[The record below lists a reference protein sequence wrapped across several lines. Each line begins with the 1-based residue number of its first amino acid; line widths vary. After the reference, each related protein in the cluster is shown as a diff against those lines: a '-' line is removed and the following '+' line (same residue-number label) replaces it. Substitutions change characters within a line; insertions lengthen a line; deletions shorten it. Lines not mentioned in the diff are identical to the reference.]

1 MSKVGKTQRAQGER
15 DAKRAKAKRRT
26 SVSPV
31 KRLAAG
37 SGKSECWVSED
48 FLLNGQMQVIVYKQ
62 AAGLTG
68 VACFLVDRGIAGL
81 KDAWTRMHSSRAEL
95 RGLLELCDAQGLR
108 MRRGTID
115 EARKWVTGA
124 ARWAHDNGMRLPK
137 DWADAASLLG
147 GAGDWKSADLSGFVK
162 EFAGHPED
170 LRQRLVGQS
179 FEAFVERDDIEF
191 IFSEDA
197 VYLDQC
203 TGQYQQ
209 THDPAASETSDGG
222 ADLESVAANVPV
234 EELDAMID
242 RLSPASNALAAET
255 AGWLATRGD
264 TPSPELVE
272 AWGAI
277 VLASMLSRSAMPDGS
292 DEDVAAFG
300 YELLEG
306 LAARIETSRLEEYDQ
321 AVTQALA
328 HLEIDAILMQK
339 ALLKHGLVGETRGS
353 V

>member
-1 MSKVGKTQRAQGER
+1 MSKVGKTQRARGKR

-37 SGKSECWVSED
+37 RGESECWISEN
-48 FLLNGQMQVIVYKQ
+48 FLLDGQMQVIVYKQ

-81 KDAWTRMHSSRAEL
+81 KDAWTRMHASRAEL

-137 DWADAASLLG
+137 DWANAVSLLG
-147 GAGDWKSADLSGFVK
+147 GAGDWKSADVSGFVK

-197 VYLDQC
+197 VYLDQR
-203 TGQYQQ
+203 TGQYQ
-209 THDPAASETSDGG
+209 TASETGDGY
-222 ADLESVAANVPV
+222 ADLESLAADVPV

-242 RLSPASNALAAET
+242 RLTPATNALAAET
-255 AGWLATRGD
+255 ADWLAMRGD

-292 DEDVAAFG
+292 DEDVAGFG

-306 LAARIETSRLEEYDQ
+306 LAARIETSRLAEYDA
-321 AVTQALA
+321 AVRQALA
-328 HLEIDAILMQK
+328 HLEIDAALIQK
-339 ALLKHGLVGETRGS
+339 AVLKHGLVGETREE
-353 V
+353 